1 MGSEVGGEIVAEPYR
16 LKLKIGQHEFEAEG
30 DPQVVHEQFQ
40 AFREL
45 IAAMGNQTPAPP
57 PVTLATSSPAAET
70 PSSPATP
77 EGRVEIVQFDK
88 IMREDGRIVSLTI
101 RPPNADVAVLLLLY
115 GQKMMRS
122 NDSVSGAEIM
132 DGLTAT
138 GGLSVQRVDK
148 LIEKLGRQGDVII
161 FGEHRAK
168 RYRLTNA
175 GLSKARQFA
184 SDFCATVA

>member
-1 MGSEVGGEIVAEPYR
+1 MGSKVGGEIVAEPYR

-45 IAAMGNQTPAPP
+45 IANMGNQSSAPP
-57 PVTLATSSPAAET
+57 PTSLAPEAQPILPSPEPG
-70 PSSPATP
+70 PS
-77 EGRVEIVQFDK
+77 IVQIQLDK
-88 IMREDGRIVSLTI
+88 IMREDGRVVSLTI
-101 RPPNADVAVLLLLY
+101 RPPNPDVAVLLLLY
-115 GQKMMRS
+115 GQKMLRT
-122 NDSVSGAEIM
+122 NDSVSGAEIIN
-132 DGLTAT
+132 GLSAT
-138 GGLSVQRVDK
+138 GGISVSRVDK

-175 GLSKARQFA
+175 GLSKARQYA

>member
-1 MGSEVGGEIVAEPYR
+1 MAEPYR

-45 IAAMGNQTPAPP
+45 IAELGNQSPASLPALAPP
-57 PVTLATSSPAAET
+57 TSAPASEISVPSPVPGLSTTIIEFS
-70 PSSPATP
+70 
-77 EGRVEIVQFDK
+77 K
-88 IMREDGRIVSLTI
+88 IMREDGRIVSLTV
-101 RPPNADVAVLLLLY
+101 RPPNAEVAVLMLLY
-115 GQKMMRS
+115 GQKALRN

-148 LIEKLGRQGDVII
+148 LLEKLARQGEVII

-168 RYRLTNA
+168 RYRLTNS
-175 GLSKARQFA
+175 GLSKARQSA
-184 SDFCATVA
+184 SEFCATVA